1 MGKALHNQGIIG
13 FLTNSNK
20 INGLHVILAKTLI
33 SEGALDATE
42 IKMAGKP
49 AIGLELFFPV
59 FQRIG
64 EGVAHGA
71 VTLWITF
78 PRCLWASF
86 GLRTFSFA

>member
-1 MGKALHNQGIIG
+1 MGKAPCNQGIIG

-20 INGLHVILAKTLI
+20 IKGLHVISAKTLI
-33 SEGALDATE
+33 FEGALDATE

-64 EGVAHGA
+64 ERVAHGA
-71 VTLWITF
+71 VALWITF

>member
-13 FLTNSNK
+13 FLTNYNK

-49 AIGLELFFPV
+49 AI
-59 FQRIG
+59 
-64 EGVAHGA
+64 
-71 VTLWITF
+71 W
-78 PRCLWASF
+78 
-86 GLRTFSFA
+86 FA